1 MPLLILP
8 MPPILPMDEDME
20 LSIPLILLIPLMEED
35 IAPLSGEMV
44 RSISFSRVSLLPAA
58 ASTIISMLSPS
69 SVTSATVV
77 VSCSAA
83 ATCI

>member
-1 MPLLILP
+1 
-8 MPPILPMDEDME
+8 MPPILLMLPMDEDME
-20 LSIPLILLIPLMEED
+20 LSIPLILLMPLLMDED
-35 IAPLSGEMV
+35 IALLSGEMV